1 MNRNSALT
9 KKDDQEIIRITGM
22 ADLPRIIDI
31 LYDKYHGRYQ
41 LIDIGGDCMF
51 RFGSTNVA
59 NVSYLA
65 TYIHFISIEG
75 GILRIEGNVSWP
87 AVLKKHFRFCIM
99 VNGKG
104 YACRM
109 TDAGLDLTDGRR
121 VYETRTAFL
130 YEQKLEEGESY
141 DITFCYECNGIRCRS
156 GKINSM
162 RFSPVADV
170 LDGQY
175 ALREGWLIWEE
186 GSRIRLKENT
196 GGEAEAF
203 EQRFRD
209 SVRTGLNAQDARKV
223 LSIRGEYF
231 ARKAGQENAVWLF
244 MDRID
249 KADDNGEAFFEYVC
263 RRKPEKVDCY
273 FVIDRASADHERL
286 GRMGHV
292 VDALSEE
299 HCVLLPMAEYVF
311 TSQLNGWAEN
321 PYGGLEEYFRDLYHR
336 PKVVFL
342 QHGVTKDDQTGWL
355 NRYNQ
360 NLHAIVCSASK
371 EKEAFLSYPYQYVE
385 KQIWNVGMP
394 RLDRLY
400 DDASRFILFMPTWRN
415 ALMEQRLDED
425 KGIYRWYL
433 KDGFQQSSYYA
444 FYHGVLNDRSFLRK
458 CRDAGYRIIFMPHPI
473 MQPYTGEF
481 RVPDEV
487 VTLSYDTSW
496 RELFAKCSIMVTDYS
511 SVAFDF
517 AYLEK
522 PVIYCQFG
530 RKEFFRSH
538 TYREG
543 YFDYKKMGF
552 GEVVTTRKEF
562 YRTISGYMENG
573 CREKE
578 LYRKR
583 VKAFY
588 TYLDAGCR
596 GRIYEKVIREK
607 DGISF

>member
-1 MNRNSALT
+1 MKESFGLR

-65 TYIHFISIEG
+65 TYVHFISIEG

-87 AVLKKHFRFCIM
+87 AVLKKHFRFYIM
-99 VNGKG
+99 VNGKE
-104 YACRM
+104 YTCRM
-109 TDAGLDLTDGRR
+109 SDAGLDLTDGRR
-121 VYETRTAFL
+121 TYETRTAFL
-130 YEQKLEEGESY
+130 HEQKLEEGESY

-175 ALREGWLIWEE
+175 ALLEGWIIWEE

-196 GGEAEAF
+196 GGEAGAF

-209 SVRTGLNAQDARKV
+209 SVKAGLDAQDARKV

-231 ARKAGQENAVWLF
+231 ARKAGQKNAVWLF

-263 RRKPEKVDCY
+263 KRKPEKVDCY

-286 GRMGHV
+286 SRMGHV

-299 HCVLLPMAEYVF
+299 HCVLLLMAEYVF

-321 PYGGLEEYFRDLYHR
+321 PYGVLEEYFRDLYHR

-371 EKEAFLSYPYQYVE
+371 EKEAFLSYPYQYEE
-385 KQIWNVGMP
+385 KQLWNVGMP

-400 DDASRFILFMPTWRN
+400 NDASRFILFMPTWRK
-415 ALMEQRLDED
+415 ALMEQRPDED

-458 CRDAGYRIIFMPHPI
+458 CRDAGYRIIFMLHPI
-473 MQPYTGEF
+473 MQPYIEEYQ
-481 RVPDEV
+481 VPDEV
-487 VTLSYDTSW
+487 VTLPYDTSW
-496 RELFAKCSIMVTDYS
+496 RELFAKSSIMVTDYS

-552 GEVVTTRKEF
+552 GEVVTTQKEF

-578 LYRKR
+578 LYRER

-596 GRIYEKVIREK
+596 GRIYEKVIGER